1 MAPRPRPRCPRRSPG
16 AAAYDEPVLKVTGAY
31 IPQPQPQPQPQPPPP
46 TSDMAAGYLTVT
58 NTGRQP
64 DRLRSG

>member
-1 MAPRPRPRCPRRSPG
+1 M
-16 AAAYDEPVLKVTGAY
+16 LKVTGAY